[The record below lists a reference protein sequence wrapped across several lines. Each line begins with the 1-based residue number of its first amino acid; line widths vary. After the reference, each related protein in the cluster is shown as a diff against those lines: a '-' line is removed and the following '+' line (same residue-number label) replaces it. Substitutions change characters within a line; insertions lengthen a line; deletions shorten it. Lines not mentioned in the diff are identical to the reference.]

1 MKNIYYWSPCLSKVG
16 TYRSTINSAVSLAK
30 YSKNLY
36 TVTLINACGEWDEKK
51 DFLKKNNIEVFDL
64 GLNYYRFLP
73 KEGFLGS
80 RLSYLLIILL
90 SIIPLINLLKKNSS
104 EFFVVHLV
112 TSLPL
117 ILFYIFNFNSKLILR
132 ISGFPKLNLFRKK
145 LWSVLSNKIYKCTCP
160 SIDLMKQ
167 LINLKMFSEKKLLFL
182 PDPIININEYINN
195 LRMSYNSKIDVPKE
209 KFFISVGR
217 LTKQKNFKY
226 LINEFSNFSIDND
239 DFRLLI
245 FGSGEQKEYLNNL
258 IRKNKIENKIF
269 LMGHSNNVFFYMKK
283 AEAFLLTSLWEDPG
297 FVLIES
303 ALCNLPII
311 SSDCKNG
318 PKEFLKDGQ
327 AGMLYTSDKSGEL
340 KKSLK
345 IFLNQKSEMSIKK
358 ILAKKN
364 CLNYTLFRHYKI
376 FNEVL
381 KS

>member
-1 MKNIYYWSPCLSKVG
+1 
-16 TYRSTINSAVSLAK
+16 
-30 YSKNLY
+30 
-36 TVTLINACGEWDEKK
+36 
-51 DFLKKNNIEVFDL
+51 
-64 GLNYYRFLP
+64 
-73 KEGFLGS
+73 
-80 RLSYLLIILL
+80 
-90 SIIPLINLLKKNSS
+90 
-104 EFFVVHLV
+104 
-112 TSLPL
+112 
-117 ILFYIFNFNSKLILR
+117 
-132 ISGFPKLNLFRKK
+132 
-145 LWSVLSNKIYKCTCP
+145 
-160 SIDLMKQ
+160 MKQ

>member
-258 IRKNKIENKIF
+258 IRKNKMENKIF

>member
-1 MKNIYYWSPCLSKVG
+1 M
-16 TYRSTINSAVSLAK
+16 
-30 YSKNLY
+30 
-36 TVTLINACGEWDEKK
+36 
-51 DFLKKNNIEVFDL
+51 
-64 GLNYYRFLP
+64 
-73 KEGFLGS
+73 GS

-258 IRKNKIENKIF
+258 IRKNKMENKIF